1 MQKITDENKRQNDI
15 KVNITNKLSRYF
27 STTPEHATDD
37 QMYKATLYTI
47 RDILS
52 EKNAEFEK
60 TVKASTSKRVY
71 YMCMEFL
78 VGPSLKNNLLNLGLY
93 SDYSQ
98 VLKDFGFSLE
108 TFIKTENDPGLGN
121 GGLGRLASCFLDALT
136 SQEYPATGHCLCYE
150 YGLFKQKI
158 VDGEQ
163 VELPD
168 IWLPTG
174 EPWLVP
180 RNDLKF
186 TVKFGGH
193 YSEQWHD
200 SAMYVDYHDCDE
212 VEAIPVD
219 MMISG
224 GDSKA
229 VNVLRLWRARDIKS
243 FDMKAFSQGQYVK
256 AMEDSTNAEVISKV
270 LYPSDNHSEGKTLR
284 LTQQYFLVS
293 ASLQNILHDH
303 LEQYGTLDNLP
314 EKVAIHINDTHPA
327 LCVPELMRILLDE
340 CAYSWESA
348 WNIVTKTLSY
358 TNHTVMPEAL
368 ETWNEG
374 LFKLRLPRIYTIIC
388 EINRRFCVNLYDAF
402 PGDWDR
408 ISRMSIIENGRVKM
422 ANMSIVGSHSVNG
435 VSALHSDILKET
447 VFSDFYALT
456 PEKFTNVTNGI
467 AHRRWL
473 SYSNPGLCALLDDT
487 IGPDYRKNPA
497 TLEKFAEFK
506 NDKTVLAKLDAVKH
520 ENKERFAKFLKKST
534 GVSLDTDSLFD
545 VQIKRM
551 HEYKRQL
558 LNVLRI
564 LSIYSD
570 LLENPDMNIR
580 PQTFI
585 FGAKAAPGY
594 HMAKQVI
601 KLITHLSAEIE
612 KNPKIREKLR
622 VVFLENY
629 CVSNAE
635 ILIPSADI
643 SEQISLAGKEA
654 SGTGNMKLMINGAVT
669 IGTLDGANVEMRE
682 SLTDENFYLFG
693 MTAEEV
699 EQTWRV
705 GYRSSAFYN
714 DNEKL
719 KKIVELL
726 NKGFSG
732 ESFSNF
738 TDYFLF
744 NHGVSDPYM
753 CFADFASYMD
763 VHTKM
768 NEAYEDKSKWLPMSL
783 MNVAMAGRFAAD
795 RAVKEYADNIWN
807 AKPIE

>member
-1 MQKITDENKRQNDI
+1 MQKNKDELNRQIEI
-15 KVNITNKLSRYF
+15 KEKITNKLSRYF
-27 STTPEHATDD
+27 STTPENASDD

-47 RDILS
+47 RDILA
-52 EKNAEFEK
+52 EKNAAFEK
-60 TVKASTSKRVY
+60 TVKESGSKRVY

-78 VGPSLKNNLLNLGLY
+78 VGPALKNNLLNLGLY

-108 TFIKTENDPGLGN
+108 SFIKTENDPGLGN
-121 GGLGRLASCFLDALT
+121 GGLGRLASCFMDGLT

-150 YGLFKQKI
+150 YGLFKQRI

-180 RNDLKF
+180 RNDIKF
-186 TVKFGGH
+186 SVKFGGT
-193 YSEQWHD
+193 YTEKWQENG
-200 SAMYVDYHDCDE
+200 MYVEYSNYDE
-212 VEAIPVD
+212 FEAIPVD
-219 MMISG
+219 LLISG

-229 VNVLRLWRARDIKS
+229 VNVLRLWRAHDLAN
-243 FDMKAFSQGQYVK
+243 FNMKAFSQGQYVK
-256 AMEDSTNAEVISKV
+256 AMENSTNAEVISKV
-270 LYPSDNHSEGKTLR
+270 LYPSDNYQEGKILR

-293 ASLQNILHDH
+293 ASLQNILHEH
-303 LEQYGTLDNLP
+303 LVQYGTVDNLP

-340 CAYSWESA
+340 CGYTWESA
-348 WNIVTKTLSY
+348 WDIVTRTLSY
-358 TNHTVMPEAL
+358 TNHTVLPEAL

-374 LFKLRLPRIYTIIC
+374 LFKLRLPRIYSIIC
-388 EINRRFCVNLYDAF
+388 EINRRFCENLCVAF
-402 PGDWDR
+402 PEDQHR
-408 ISRMSIIENGRVKM
+408 VNRMSIVESGRIKM
-422 ANMSIVGSHSVNG
+422 ANLSIVGSHSVNG
-435 VSALHSDILKET
+435 VSGLHSEILKET
-447 VFSDFYALT
+447 IFSDFYALT
-456 PEKFTNVTNGI
+456 PDKFTNVTNGI

-473 SYSNPGLCALLDDT
+473 SYSNPGLCSLLDDT
-487 IGPDYRKNPA
+487 IGPDYRKNPEILAQFAKYKDDASVLNRLA
-497 TLEKFAEFK
+497 T
-506 NDKTVLAKLDAVKH
+506 VKH
-520 ENKERFAKFLKKST
+520 ENKERFAAFLKKTT
-534 GVSLDTDSLFD
+534 GTVIDTDSIFD

-564 LSIYSD
+564 ISIYAD
-570 LLENPDMNIR
+570 LLENPDLPMR

-594 HMAKQVI
+594 YMAKEII
-601 KLITHLSAEIE
+601 KLITHISAEIE
-612 KNPKIREKLR
+612 KNPKIREKIK
-622 VVFLENY
+622 VIFLENY

-699 EQTWRV
+699 ELVWKN
-705 GYRSSAFYN
+705 GYRSSVYYN
-714 DNEKL
+714 ENDKL
-719 KKIVELL
+719 KRIVELL
-726 NKGFSG
+726 NKGFNG
-732 ESFSNF
+732 VSFSEF
-738 TDYFLF
+738 TNYFLF
-744 NHGVSDPYM
+744 NPGVSDPFM

-768 NEAYEDKSKWLPMSL
+768 NEAYENKSKWLPMSL

-795 RAVKEYADNIWN
+795 RAVKEYADNIWD
-807 AKPIE
+807 AKPII